1 MVLLFLFAFFLF
13 LPIRLIFSAILD
25 INEKS
30 LYSKITLF
38 RFFLL
43 FKRTLFL
50 KGLAITDKKGNK
62 KKLLKKGKINIKKAF
77 SIKELQVLFACN
89 LRDDLFYFDTIFNI
103 FVIFYDLFDEKYRF
117 YAKNNP
123 KLKIIAIDG
132 IIYTSIAKIII
143 TVIFSYGVWLWKK
156 VKTKLKKLLTD

>member
-1 MVLLFLFAFFLF
+1 MTLLFLFAFFLF
-13 LPIRLIFSAILD
+13 LPARLMFSIILD

-30 LYSKITLF
+30 LYSKIALF
-38 RFFLL
+38 RFLPIL
-43 FKRTLFL
+43 KRKLFL
-50 KGLAITDKKGNK
+50 KGLSIIDKNGK
-62 KKLLKKGKINIKKAF
+62 KKKFFKKSKINIKNAF
-77 SIKELQVLFACN
+77 YIKELQVLFVGN
-89 LRDDLFYFDTIFNI
+89 LYEDLFYFDTIFNI
-103 FVIFYDLFDEKYRF
+103 LVYFYNLFDEKYRF

-143 TVIFSYGVWLWKK
+143 TVIFSYGVWLWKT

>member
-89 LRDDLFYFDTIFNI
+89 LHDDLFYFDTIFNI

>member
-1 MVLLFLFAFFLF
+1 MVLLFLFVFLF
-13 LPIRLIFSAILD
+13 FPIRLIFSIILD

-30 LYSKITLF
+30 LYSKLTLF
-38 RFFLL
+38 RFLPIL
-43 FKRTLFL
+43 KRKLFL
-50 KGLAITDKKGNK
+50 KGLSITDQNGKK
-62 KKLLKKGKINIKKAF
+62 KKLLKNGKINIKKAF
-77 SIKELQVLFACN
+77 YIKELQILYVGN
-89 LRDDLFYFDTIFNI
+89 LHDDIFYFDTIFNV
-103 FVIFYDLFDEKYRF
+103 FLYFYNLFDEKYRF
-117 YAKNNP
+117 YAKNNS